1 MKHTEIADFDDNE
14 NLIKLNI
21 DWHNFEVSF
30 DTYFNGGQGLTIKE
44 WEQVWFAVNELC
56 GDEYWIMSLDD
67 RYKVARIP
75 EPTEEE
81 KAQATRATR
90 DNYLIQYVDAVVS
103 NPLRWA
109 DMSQEEQEAIIQY
122 RRYLLDIPQ
131 SGGFPDVE
139 VLDFNNWKENNNDNR
154 RTDES
159 ISSTI

>member
-56 GDEYWIMSLDD
+56 GDEYQIQSLDD
-67 RYKVARIP
+67 KYKVGLIP

-81 KAQATRATR
+81 LRLQEISELLSFLSVTDYIANKLIEAVDDAELSDLKEKYADVLKQRREARAR
-90 DNYLIQYVDAVVS
+90 INEL
-103 NPLRWA
+103 
-109 DMSQEEQEAIIQY
+109 E
-122 RRYLLDIPQ
+122 
-131 SGGFPDVE
+131 
-139 VLDFNNWKENNNDNR
+139 
-154 RTDES
+154 
-159 ISSTI
+159 